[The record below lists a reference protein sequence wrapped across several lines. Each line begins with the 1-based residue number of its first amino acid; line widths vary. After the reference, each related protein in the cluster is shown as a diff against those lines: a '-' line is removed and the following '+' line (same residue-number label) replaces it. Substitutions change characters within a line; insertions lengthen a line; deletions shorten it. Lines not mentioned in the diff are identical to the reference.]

1 MPNGREAASLRRLF
15 LRRAVGRQAV
25 GREAA
30 VERGHGA
37 GFEMALAG
45 THQDHRCGG
54 DNGAAVVGPG
64 WAADRPGRGVVVEES
79 LAEMVERQPA
89 TIGGKLLAHALVA
102 IDRAWRLGEARVL
115 HLGAR

>member
-1 MPNGREAASLRRLF
+1 
-15 LRRAVGRQAV
+15 
-25 GREAA
+25 
-30 VERGHGA
+30 
-37 GFEMALAG
+37 
-45 THQDHRCGG
+45 GG

-89 TIGGKLLAHALVA
+89 TIGGKLLAHALDA

-115 HLGAR
+115 HLGARWVGDPVIGVHVEAAVRRQPERLVGRAFEAERLTP